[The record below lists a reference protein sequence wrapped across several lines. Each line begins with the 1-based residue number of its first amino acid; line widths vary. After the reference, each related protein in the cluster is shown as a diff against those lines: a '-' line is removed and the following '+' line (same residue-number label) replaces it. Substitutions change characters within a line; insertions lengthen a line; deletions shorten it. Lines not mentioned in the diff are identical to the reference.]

1 MGCVK
6 RQLRVRA
13 ALRGPCN
20 PILLDPIGVQIGS
33 RLRRTRIFRDLT
45 RRELARR
52 IGATEREVEA
62 FESGAMPIDAQQ
74 VGKISRAL
82 DVRPSFLLPGSARGV
97 SDAEEP
103 TEPSQSYEP
112 PEPCVGGAAGER
124 VREIFESISSPRIR
138 KMLVD
143 LMLVITASED
153 SGRHLM

>member
-13 ALRGPCN
+13 ALREPYD
-20 PILLDPIGVQIGS
+20 PILLDPIDVQIGS

-45 RRELARR
+45 LRELARR

-74 VGKISRAL
+74 VRKISRAL

>member
-13 ALRGPCN
+13 ALREPYDS
-20 PILLDPIGVQIGS
+20 ILFDPTDVQIGS

-45 RRELARR
+45 QRELARR

-62 FESGAMPIDAQQ
+62 LESGAMPIDAQQ
-74 VGKISRAL
+74 VRKISLVL
-82 DVRPSFLLPGSARGV
+82 DVRPSFFLRGSARGV

-103 TEPSQSYEP
+103 TESFARCEP
-112 PEPCVGGAAGER
+112 PEPSVGGSAGER

-138 KMLVD
+138 KLLVD

-153 SGRHLM
+153 GGRHLM